1 MQIILL
7 EKVRNLG
14 DVGHQVNVKNGYG
27 RNYLI
32 PQGKAVPANK
42 ANIEYF
48 KQKRAELEQAEKA
61 KYEKALERA
70 DKLKK
75 LDKVVVYARASAE
88 GKLYGS
94 VGPAILS
101 EAIAEAGVTVERR
114 EIELPFGPLR
124 YLGDYEVNVVFHS
137 DVQQTVLVEVQTEV

>member
-14 DVGHQVNVKNGYG
+14 DVGNQVNVKNGYG

-42 ANIEYF
+42 TNVEYF
-48 KQKRAELEQAEKA
+48 KQKRHELEQAEKA

-70 DKLKK
+70 EQLKT
-75 LDKVVVYARASAE
+75 LDKVVVHARASAE

-101 EAIAEAGVTVERR
+101 EAISEAGVEVERR
-114 EIELPFGPLR
+114 EVELPVGPIR
-124 YLGDYEVNVVFHS
+124 YLGEYDVNVVFHS
-137 DVQQTVLVEVQTEV
+137 DVQQTVRVEVQTEV